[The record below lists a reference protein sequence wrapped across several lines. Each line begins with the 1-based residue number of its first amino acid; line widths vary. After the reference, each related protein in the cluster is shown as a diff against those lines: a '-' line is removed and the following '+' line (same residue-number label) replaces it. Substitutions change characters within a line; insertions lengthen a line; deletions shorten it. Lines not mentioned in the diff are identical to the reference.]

1 MKKILLVLFFILY
14 FAPIATAQVQ
24 PTTEVKVEARVV
36 KILESSRIIEE
47 SGNSHPYQKLQ
58 LEGTSKNIKG
68 KFITTENGK
77 FDQTGIV
84 VYKIGDQLVLTQM
97 KGPQGISYSITDYVR
112 RTPLAIL
119 FLIFVVLAVFI
130 GGKRGASS
138 LIGMTLTFALLYFFI
153 LPQISNGAHTLL
165 MSTIAAIII
174 VPSTFFLSHGINKKT
189 LCAIL
194 GTFIALILT
203 GALASFFVQQA
214 HLSGFA
220 SEEAG
225 YLDVMKKGSIDIK
238 GLLFAGI
245 IIGLLGVLQDIT
257 VSQAAVVYQLKKA
270 NAKMKFIDL
279 FTHAMDVGR
288 DHIAS
293 MTNTLIL
300 VYAGASLPLLLLFI
314 NNPLPFSQVVNSEMI
329 SQEIVTTLIS
339 SIGLIIAVPITTLL
353 TAFIAGVKTERSHIE
368 KHQ

>member
-1 MKKILLVLFFILY
+1 
-14 FAPIATAQVQ
+14 
-24 PTTEVKVEARVV
+24 
-36 KILESSRIIEE
+36 
-47 SGNSHPYQKLQ
+47 
-58 LEGTSKNIKG
+58 
-68 KFITTENGK
+68 
-77 FDQTGIV
+77 
-84 VYKIGDQLVLTQM
+84 
-97 KGPQGISYSITDYVR
+97 
-112 RTPLAIL
+112 
-119 FLIFVVLAVFI
+119 
-130 GGKRGASS
+130 
-138 LIGMTLTFALLYFFI
+138 
-153 LPQISNGAHTLL
+153 
-165 MSTIAAIII
+165 
-174 VPSTFFLSHGINKKT
+174 
-189 LCAIL
+189 L

>member
-1 MKKILLVLFFILY
+1 MKILFFALF
-14 FAPIATAQVQ
+14 IALSFPCIVSAQTQ
-24 PTTEVKVEARVV
+24 PSNEVKVEAKIV
-36 KILESSRIIEE
+36 KILESSEIIEVN
-47 SGNSHPYQKLQ
+47 GNSHPYQKIQ
-58 LEGTSKNIKG
+58 LKGTSGSIKG
-68 KFITTENGK
+68 KFIIVENGK

-84 VYKIGDQLVLTQM
+84 TYRQGDELVLSEI
-97 KGPQGISYSITDYVR
+97 KGPQGTTYSITDYVR
-112 RTPLAIL
+112 RTPITIL
-119 FLIFVVLAVFI
+119 FIIFILLAVVV
-130 GGKRGASS
+130 GGRRGASS
-138 LIGMTLTFALLYFFI
+138 LVGMSLTFALLYFFI
-153 LPQISNGAHTLL
+153 LPQISGGANTLG
-165 MSTIAAIII
+165 MSALAAIII

-189 LCAIL
+189 ICAIL
-194 GTFIALILT
+194 ATFIALSIT
-203 GALASFFVQQA
+203 GILASIFVQQT

-225 YLDVMKKGSIDIK
+225 YLDIIKKGTIDIK

-270 NAKMKFIDL
+270 NSQMKFIDL
-279 FTHAMDVGR
+279 YRHAMDVGK

-329 SQEIVTTLIS
+329 SQEIITTLLS
-339 SIGLIIAVPITTLL
+339 SSGLIIAVPITTLL
-353 TAFIAGVKTERSHIE
+353 TAFIAGLDNKKTHSN
-368 KHQ
+368 KD